1 MPVETVA
8 NLKSTYEKY
17 MDKADLTGSDGD
29 DMDAFEA
36 ALNEVMPRIYH
47 MGFWRDMMATL
58 EEQDVSK
65 GLFILPADDPTT
77 GVGYDSILHAIL
89 DDSPTAL
96 FSIWHD
102 YRIFGE
108 PSATAASDVTSLS
121 VGVYDDGYTSFD
133 AYTSP
138 DANGGKGAAID
149 PARRRYRVSPVDSDT
164 KATFLMR
171 RKWVHVSL
179 SSHKAFVPNDKSV
192 IKHALLGKLAE
203 DNADVQRAEYHW
215 QTCQKLIDADLDSY
229 RGGARPRP
237 YVAPS
242 GPGGRVVGMY

>member
-1 MPVETVA
+1 MPTGQVGT
-8 NLKSTYEKY
+8 LKGKY
-17 MDKADLTGSDGD
+17 SQYLDAGAATDADWYK
-29 DMDAFEA
+29 

-47 MGFWRDMMATL
+47 MGFWRDMMTTL
-58 EEQDVSK
+58 EEQDVSS
-65 GLFILPADDPTT
+65 GYFTLPADDAST

-121 VGVYDDGYTSFD
+121 VGVYDDGYSG
-133 AYTSP
+133 A
-138 DANGGKGAAID
+138 GG
-149 PARRRYRVSPVDSDT
+149 RRRYRISPVDSTT
-164 KATFLMR
+164 KATFLMK
-171 RKWVHVSL
+171 RKWVDVAIDDHYVFL
-179 SSHKAFVPNDKSV
+179 PNDPSV

>member
-1 MPVETVA
+1 MPTGQVGT
-8 NLKSTYEKY
+8 LKGKY
-17 MDKADLTGSDGD
+17 SQYLDAGAATDADWYK
-29 DMDAFEA
+29 
-36 ALNEVMPRIYH
+36 ALNEVMPRVFH
-47 MGFWRDMMATL
+47 MGFWRDMMTSL
-58 EEQDVSK
+58 EEQDVSS
-65 GLFILPADDPTT
+65 GYFTLPADDAST

-102 YRIFGE
+102 YRLFGE
-108 PSATAASDVTSLS
+108 PSATAAADVTSLS

-133 AYTSP
+133 DYA
-138 DANGGKGAAID
+138 DGGSGEAID
-149 PARRRYRVSPVDSDT
+149 PARRKYRISPVNSIT

-203 DNADVQRAEYHW
+203 DNADVERAEYHW
-215 QTCQKLIDADLDSY
+215 QTAQKLIDADLDSY
-229 RGGARPRP
+229 RGGASPRP
-237 YVAPS
+237 YIAPS

>member
-1 MPVETVA
+1 MPTGQVGT
-8 NLKSTYEKY
+8 LKGKY
-17 MDKADLTGSDGD
+17 SQYLDAGAATDADWYK
-29 DMDAFEA
+29 

-47 MGFWRDMMATL
+47 MGFWRDMMTTL
-58 EEQDVSK
+58 EEQDVSS
-65 GLFILPADDPTT
+65 GYFTLPADDAST

-121 VGVYDDGYTSFD
+121 VGVYDDGYSG
-133 AYTSP
+133 A
-138 DANGGKGAAID
+138 GG
-149 PARRRYRVSPVDSDT
+149 RRRYRISPVDSTT
-164 KATFLMR
+164 KATFLMK
-171 RKWVHVSL
+171 RKWVDVAIDDHYVFL
-179 SSHKAFVPNDKSV
+179 PNDPSV

-215 QTCQKLIDADLDSY
+215 QTCQKLLDADLDSY

-237 YVAPS
+237 YIAPS
-242 GPGGRVVGMY
+242 GPGGRISGMY

>member
-1 MPVETVA
+1 MPKGQVGTI
-8 NLKSTYEKY
+8 KSKFSQYLDAGAAT
-17 MDKADLTGSDGD
+17 DADWYI
-29 DMDAFEA
+29 

-47 MGFWRDMMATL
+47 MGFWRDMMTTL

-65 GLFILPADDPTT
+65 GLYILPEDNATT

-89 DDSPTAL
+89 DDSPTDL

-108 PSATAASDVTSLS
+108 PHTTAAADVTSLS

-138 DANGGKGAAID
+138 ESNGGKGAAID
-149 PARRRYRVSPVDSDT
+149 PARRRYRIAPVDSTT
-164 KATFLMR
+164 KATFLMK
-171 RKWVHVSL
+171 RKWVDVS
-179 SSHKAFVPNDKSV
+179 SNSHYVFLPNDPSV

-215 QTCQKLIDADLDSY
+215 QTCQKLLDADLDSY

-237 YVAPS
+237 NIAPS
-242 GPGGRVVGMY
+242 GPGGTILGMY

>member
-1 MPVETVA
+1 MPAVTAEDLQSKYQKYLDASLQTGAVEFR
-8 NLKSTYEKY
+8 K
-17 MDKADLTGSDGD
+17 
-29 DMDAFEA
+29 
-36 ALNEVMPRIYH
+36 ALNEIMPRIYN
-47 MGFWRDMMATL
+47 MGFWRDMLTTL
-58 EEQDVSK
+58 AEQPVHK
-65 GLFILPADDPTT
+65 GVYILPEDVAST

-133 AYTSP
+133 DY
-138 DANGGKGAAID
+138 ANGGSGAAID
-149 PARRRYRVSPVDSDT
+149 PARRKYRISPVDSDT
-164 KATFLMR
+164 KATFLMK
-171 RKWVHVSL
+171 RKYVDVNAD
-179 SSHKAFVPNDKSV
+179 SHRVFVPNDPSV
-192 IKHALLGKLAE
+192 LKHAFLGKLSE

-215 QTCQKLIDADLDSY
+215 QTCQKLLDADLDSY

-237 YVAPS
+237 YIAPS

>member
-1 MPVETVA
+1 MPTGQVGT
-8 NLKSTYEKY
+8 LKGKY
-17 MDKADLTGSDGD
+17 SQYLDAGAATDADWYK
-29 DMDAFEA
+29 

-47 MGFWRDMMATL
+47 MGFWRDMMTTL
-58 EEQDVSK
+58 EEQDVSS
-65 GLFILPADDPTT
+65 GYFTLPADDAST

-121 VGVYDDGYTSFD
+121 VGVYDDGYSG
-133 AYTSP
+133 A
-138 DANGGKGAAID
+138 GG
-149 PARRRYRVSPVDSDT
+149 RRRYRISPVDSTT
-164 KATFLMR
+164 KATFLMK
-171 RKWVHVSL
+171 RKWVDVAIDDHYVFL
-179 SSHKAFVPNDKSV
+179 PNDPSV

-237 YVAPS
+237 YIAPS

>member
-1 MPVETVA
+1 MPVETVT

-17 MDKADLTGSDGD
+17 MDRADLTGSDGD

-58 EEQDVSK
+58 EEQPVHK
-65 GLFILPADDPTT
+65 GVYLLPADNPVT

-108 PSATAASDVTSLS
+108 PSVSAAADITSLS

-133 AYTSP
+133 DYA
-138 DANGGKGAAID
+138 DGGSGEAID
-149 PARRRYRVSPVDSDT
+149 PARRKYRISPVDSST

-192 IKHALLGKLAE
+192 VKHALLGKLAE
-203 DNADVQRAEYHW
+203 DNADIQRAEYHW
-215 QTCQKLIDADLDSY
+215 QTAQKLIDADLDSY

-237 YVAPS
+237 YIAPS

>member
-1 MPVETVA
+1 MPTGQVGT
-8 NLKSTYEKY
+8 LKGKY
-17 MDKADLTGSDGD
+17 SQYLDAGAATDADWYK
-29 DMDAFEA
+29 
-36 ALNEVMPRIYH
+36 ALNEVMPRVFH
-47 MGFWRDMMATL
+47 MGFWRDMMTTL
-58 EEQDVSK
+58 EEQDVSS
-65 GLFILPADDPTT
+65 GYFTLPADDAST

-102 YRIFGE
+102 YRLFGE
-108 PSATAASDVTSLS
+108 PSATAAADVTSLS
-121 VGVYDDGYTSFD
+121 VGVYDDGYSG
-133 AYTSP
+133 A
-138 DANGGKGAAID
+138 GG
-149 PARRRYRVSPVDSDT
+149 RRRYRVSPVDSST
-164 KATFLMR
+164 KATFLMK
-171 RKWVHVSL
+171 RKWVDVAIDDHLVFL
-179 SSHKAFVPNDKSV
+179 PNDPSV

-237 YVAPS
+237 YIAPS